1 MTINKHRLI
10 RIGQW
15 ALVVLAALFTVLSTT
30 ALASRHK
37 SRKDMAA
44 LLERYQITD
53 NTEDQQDEDKPKS
66 PDDKDKPKS
75 LHQTRADR
83 INERSI
89 FAPPKEKEKFSAKL
103 VGVLGSQAFFEGDD
117 NGYQVGQTHKEGKI
131 KAIGPD
137 WVEVDFKGT
146 TEKLYV
152 FGKGGADGGGPPG
165 PPPGPPGAPAGPPG
179 GPRSPGGPRVPGGF
193 ELTPEMIERFKSMP
207 AEMRE
212 RALERMPE
220 EIRKK
225 LQAEL

>member
-15 ALVVLAALFTVLSTT
+15 ALVVLAGLFTVLSTT
-30 ALASRHK
+30 GLASRHK
-37 SRKDMAA
+37 SHKDMAA
-44 LLERYQITD
+44 LLERYQIMD
-53 NTEDQQDEDKPKS
+53 NAEDQQDNDKSKS

-75 LHQTRADR
+75 AHQGRADR
-83 INERSI
+83 INERGI
-89 FAPPKEKEKFSAKL
+89 FAPPKGKDKFSAKL
-103 VGVLGSQAFFEGDD
+103 VGVLGSQAFFEGEN
-117 NGYQVGQTHKEGKI
+117 NGFEVGQSCKGGKI

-152 FGKGGADGGGPPG
+152 FGKGGGDGGPSGPSPG
-165 PPPGPPGAPAGPPG
+165 PGHRPG
-179 GPRSPGGPRVPGGF
+179 GPKMPEGF
-193 ELTPEMIERFKSMP
+193 EPTPEMLERFKSMP

-212 RALERMPE
+212 KALERMPE

-225 LQAEL
+225 LQSEL

>member
-1 MTINKHRLI
+1 MTIDKHKLT
-10 RIGQW
+10 RIGQLV
-15 ALVVLAALFTVLSTT
+15 LVVLAGLFTVLAAT

-37 SRKDMAA
+37 SHKDMAA
-44 LLERYQITD
+44 LLERYRITD
-53 NTEDQQDEDKPKS
+53 NAEDQQDKDKPKP

-75 LHQTRADR
+75 AHQARADR

-89 FAPPKEKEKFSAKL
+89 FAPPKGKEKFPAKL
-103 VGVLGSQAFFEGDD
+103 LGVLGSQVFFEGEN
-117 NGYQVGQTHKEGKI
+117 NGFEVGQSCKGGKI

-152 FGKGGADGGGPPG
+152 FGKGGAPSGPSPGPGGRPGGPP
-165 PPPGPPGAPAGPPG
+165 A
-179 GPRSPGGPRVPGGF
+179 GPRSPGGPKMPEGF

-212 RALERMPE
+212 KALERMPE

-225 LQAEL
+225 IQSQL